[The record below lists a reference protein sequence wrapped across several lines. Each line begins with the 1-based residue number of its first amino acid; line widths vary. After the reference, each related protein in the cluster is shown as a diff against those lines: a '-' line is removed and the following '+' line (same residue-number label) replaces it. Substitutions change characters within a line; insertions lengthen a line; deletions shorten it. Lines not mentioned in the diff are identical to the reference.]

1 VDRREV
7 VSRVTDTRV
16 LWALCAVAALSFAA
30 TLTLPYIGEEGIYT
44 IVAMEMKASGDYF
57 ITTLYG
63 TNQGQPP
70 LFSWLIIALSQGL
83 GWENVLV
90 AARIVAAIATI
101 ASGLVLAW
109 LVTAVT
115 EDKRLAALAALV
127 YLTSDALLYHGWLAY
142 TDPLFAFFTFAA
154 IACLWVA
161 AERRSV
167 ALVWLAAAALSC
179 AALSKGQTC
188 YLFYCVA
195 AAVLLSRRDRRAF
208 LVTPRV
214 LVPHLA
220 AAALFMFW
228 HYVLTGGVQHATAG
242 NQALAKL
249 LAFDFGD
256 HLHQLWWFPLEM
268 MLRFMP
274 ASFLVAYFWLRREPA
289 TAKDARYETA
299 FATAAWIAFL
309 NYLPY
314 WLWPHTATR
323 YVMPLYPLASYLIAQ
338 GLWQLKPSLLPRAVN
353 FLIAVIV
360 VKYVAALWAFP
371 AYLREY
377 RGDDASVARQI
388 DELVRRSVL
397 YATDVS
403 AAGLSVAAHIDAHR
417 FPQQPLQWPPR
428 DWASGFVLS
437 HSEDPAIGSTFRKF
451 LFGRREVYLLCRGA
465 ACASGQPR

>member
-1 VDRREV
+1 M
-7 VSRVTDTRV
+7 SRVTDTRL
-16 LWALCAVAALSFAA
+16 LWALCASAAISFAA
-30 TLTLPYIGEEGIYT
+30 TLPLPYIGEEGIYT

-57 ITTLYG
+57 VTTLYG

-90 AARIVAAIATI
+90 AARMVAAVATI

-161 AERRSV
+161 AMRRSI
-167 ALVWLAAAALSC
+167 ALVWIAAAALSC

-188 YLFYCVA
+188 YLFYLVA
-195 AAVLLSRRDRRAF
+195 AAVLLSRRDHRAF
-208 LVTPRV
+208 LVTPAV

-220 AAALFMFW
+220 AAALFLVW
-228 HYVLTGGVQHATAG
+228 HNALTGGLQQATAV
-242 NQALAKL
+242 NHALAKL
-249 LAFDFGD
+249 RVFDFGE
-256 HLHQLWWFPLEM
+256 HLHQLWWFPLEI
-268 MLRFMP
+268 MLRFAP
-274 ASFLVAYFWLRREPA
+274 ASFAVAYFWLRREPA
-289 TAKDARYETA
+289 AARDVRYDTA

-323 YVMPLYPLASYLIAQ
+323 YVMPLYPLAAYLIAQ
-338 GLWQLKPSLLPRAVN
+338 GLWQLSPSRVRWAVH

-360 VKYVAALWAFP
+360 IKYVAALWLFP
-371 AYLREY
+371 SYLREY
-377 RGDDASVARQI
+377 RGDDVGVARQI
-388 DELVRRSVL
+388 DDLVRGSVL

-403 AAGLSVAAHIDAHR
+403 AAGLSVAARIDARR

-428 DWASGFVLS
+428 DWTSGFVLS
-437 HSEDPAIGSTFRKF
+437 HDEDPAVGNTFRKF
-451 LFGRREVYLLCRGA
+451 LYGRREVYLLCRGA
-465 ACASGQPR
+465 ACESGGAR